1 MKRIDVRWVGDLDSI
16 ETCTNLVLRII
27 DDCTSEHRGV
37 VTALVVL
44 GRNESNSQ
52 QIPFVHKENLYLAY
66 FQEKF
71 VVIMDDSTLN
81 IKELIF
87 MYDNDIVNSSEL
99 HLNVDLVKLLSCKEV
114 N

>member
-1 MKRIDVRWVGDLDSI
+1 MKLIDVRWVGDLDSI

-27 DDCTSEHRGV
+27 DDWTSEHRGV

-52 QIPFVHKENLYLAY
+52 QIPFVHKGILYLAY
-66 FQEKF
+66 FQETF
-71 VVIMDDSTLN
+71 VVMIDESTLN

-87 MYDNDIVNSSEL
+87 MYDNDIVNISEL

>member
-1 MKRIDVRWVGDLDSI
+1 MKRVDVRWVGDLDSI
-16 ETCTNLVLRII
+16 ETCTNLVLRIV

-37 VTALVVL
+37 VPALVVL
-44 GRNESNSQ
+44 GRNHSNSQ
-52 QIPFVHKENLYLAY
+52 KIPFVHKEDLYLAY
-66 FQEKF
+66 FHEKF

-81 IKELIF
+81 IRELIF

-99 HLNVDLVKLLSCKEV
+99 QLNVDLVNLL

>member
-1 MKRIDVRWVGDLDSI
+1 MKVIDVRWVGDLDSI

-27 DDCTSEHRGV
+27 DAWTSEHRGV
-37 VTALVVL
+37 VNALVVL
-44 GRNESNSQ
+44 GRNESNSLK
-52 QIPFVHKENLYLAY
+52 IPFVHEEILYLAY
-66 FQEKF
+66 FQETF
-71 VVIMDDSTLN
+71 VVIMDESTLN

-87 MYDNDIVNSSEL
+87 MYDNHIVNSSEL